1 MLDIIARDCETNANL
16 NQWIEKNT
24 IHICDKHFSDKQF
37 YIWEFYVYIFI
48 FYLCFRYAVWFVM

>member
-16 NQWIEKNT
+16 NQRIEKNT

-37 YIWEFYVYIFI
+37 YIWEFYVYIII
-48 FYLCFRYAVWFVM
+48 FYLCFR